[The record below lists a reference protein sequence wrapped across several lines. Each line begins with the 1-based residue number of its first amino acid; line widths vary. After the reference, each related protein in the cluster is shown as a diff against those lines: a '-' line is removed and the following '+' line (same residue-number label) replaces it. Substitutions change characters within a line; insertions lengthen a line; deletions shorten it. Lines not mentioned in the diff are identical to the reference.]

1 MYNVLC
7 IQCTGNRSQF
17 IYVRLFPFYLYMNTL
32 YTKFTNSQLT
42 MKTVVKCKPRYGVN
56 LTSIYSAHIFTQ
68 KPAKVNTED

>member
-7 IQCTGNRSQF
+7 TQCTGNRSQF

-42 MKTVVKCKPRYGVN
+42 MKTLVKCKPRFGAN

-68 KPAKVNTED
+68 NLLK

>member
-7 IQCTGNRSQF
+7 IQCSGNRSQF

-42 MKTVVKCKPRYGVN
+42 MKTVVKCKPRFGAN

-68 KPAKVNTED
+68 NLLK

>member
-7 IQCTGNRSQF
+7 TQCTGKRSQF
-17 IYVRLFPFYLYMNTL
+17 IYVRLFPFYSYMNTL

-42 MKTVVKCKPRYGVN
+42 MKTVVKCKPRFGAN

-68 KPAKVNTED
+68 NLLK

>member
-42 MKTVVKCKPRYGVN
+42 MKTVVKCKPRFGAN

-68 KPAKVNTED
+68 NLLK

>member
-7 IQCTGNRSQF
+7 TQCTGNRSQF
-17 IYVRLFPFYLYMNTL
+17 IYVLLFPFYLYMNTL

-42 MKTVVKCKPRYGVN
+42 MKTVVKCKPRFGAN

-68 KPAKVNTED
+68 NLLK

>member
-7 IQCTGNRSQF
+7 TQCTGNKSQF
-17 IYVRLFPFYLYMNTL
+17 IYVRLFPIYLYMNTL

-42 MKTVVKCKPRYGVN
+42 MKTVVKCKPRFGVN

-68 KPAKVNTED
+68 NLLK

>member
-42 MKTVVKCKPRYGVN
+42 MKTVVKCKPRFGVN
-56 LTSIYSAHIFTQ
+56 FDIHLFCTYIHT